1 MQPEA
6 CGCFATPRLK
16 LGGANTPF
24 SAAHPNNRETFPIE
38 KRAAK
43 VPKQNLAA
51 ARDLDQKFHNSQRG
65 EVGPI
70 EAKLLEFEA
79 RNGPKPHA
87 VVGFILGTFGE
98 LSNSCYSL
106 CTAIARVGDAKKK
119 SGRPSRKSP
128 NAGNQTTEKNPV
140 PDPAPAPALTKRKR
154 LSAKRMSYTS
164 GDGL

>member
-1 MQPEA
+1 VDYTTLCDAKTLVAVTLTRPSVRR
-6 CGCFATPRLK
+6 TPV
-16 LGGANTPF
+16 T
-24 SAAHPNNRETFPIE
+24 ETFPVE

-43 VPKQNLAA
+43 VPKQYLAA

-140 PDPAPAPALTKRKR
+140 PDPAPAPALTKNKSDTPATKR
-154 LSAKRMSYTS
+154 ISYTLAAA
-164 GDGL
+164 G